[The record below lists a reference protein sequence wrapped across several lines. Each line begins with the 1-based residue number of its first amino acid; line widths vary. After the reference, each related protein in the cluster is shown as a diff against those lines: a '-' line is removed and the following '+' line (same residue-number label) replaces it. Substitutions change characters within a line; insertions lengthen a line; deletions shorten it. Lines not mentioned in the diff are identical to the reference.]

1 VKRKYLGFLLGALP
15 LLAASLSTTGAAAV
29 NCASLTSLVLPDA
42 TITLAQPIPAGNFT
56 APNGQVFT
64 GMPAFCE
71 VQGIAKPTSVSAINF
86 EVWMPT
92 SGWNGK
98 FEGVGNGG
106 LAGTIVYSSM
116 APALQRG
123 FATAATDT
131 GHSPAE
137 PQLWLQNRDLVID
150 YSYRGLH
157 EMTTNAKAVI
167 AAFYQQSAAVSL
179 YSGCS
184 TGGKEGLYEAQ
195 L

>member
-1 VKRKYLGFLLGALP
+1 
-15 LLAASLSTTGAAAV
+15 
-29 NCASLTSLVLPDA
+29 
-42 TITLAQPIPAGNFT
+42 
-56 APNGQVFT
+56 
-64 GMPAFCE
+64 MPAFCE
-71 VQGIAKPTSVSAINF
+71 VQGVAKPTSVSAINF

-116 APALQRG
+116 APPLQRG
-123 FATAATDT
+123 FATAGTDT
-131 GHSPAE
+131 GHSPTE

-167 AAFYQQSAAVSL
+167 ATFYQQSAAVSL

-184 TGGKEGLYEAQ
+184 TGGKARAVRSAALPRRLRRHRRRRPGKFLDPCDVRRGMGRTGD
-195 L
+195 